1 MIMYIAKYV
10 QESSYLEE
18 IYTSF
23 HTTHTL
29 LFWCKCIMVKEGAL
43 ELQVH
48 SSKCTQAHLSKSRHY
63 NHDKGCWAG
72 CTGKQLP

>member
-1 MIMYIAKYV
+1 MIRHAVQEV
-10 QESSYLEE
+10 QESSCLAK

-29 LFWCKCIMVKEGAL
+29 LFWCKCTMVKEGAL

-48 SSKCTQAHLSKSRHY
+48 SYKFTQAHS
-63 NHDKGCWAG
+63 
-72 CTGKQLP
+72 